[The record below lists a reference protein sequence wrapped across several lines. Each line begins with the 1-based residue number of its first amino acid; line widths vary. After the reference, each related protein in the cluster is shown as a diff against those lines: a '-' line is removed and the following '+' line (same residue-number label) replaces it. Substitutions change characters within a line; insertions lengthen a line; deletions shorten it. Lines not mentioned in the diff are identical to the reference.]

1 MSNANQLLQTA
12 YGLSQAILPQAPIP
26 IIAKRAPTTADIN
39 YYPGQI
45 WTEGKSSAGVVVNTA
60 WILTSIINNS
70 ANWQAIGGGGAGLFS
85 SLTVNPGPTAL
96 STVGNGAV
104 TIGNAANTGAVTI
117 ATGTGNLSI
126 TGNGNSISIGSD
138 ANANSVTVGS
148 VTNGSLLD
156 LQGGNG
162 AGVGSSAITLA
173 TAVAGSIQIGLATQT
188 GAIYLGTSTAGNTVN
203 IATGINAGAQVVNI
217 ATGASAAN
225 NTVNILS
232 GAPTAGTATVN
243 VGTGAY
249 ATQVNLGSA
258 TGGNRVNI
266 ASNPFQIA
274 GPVFVYTGAGAPAGG
289 SAAHVGDLY
298 INTTAASSTTRLYI
312 ATAVGSWANIT
323 CAG

>member
-1 MSNANQLLQTA
+1 MSKQFKQVN
-12 YGLSQAILPQAPIP
+12 YGLTQPLINESQPPIV
-26 IIAKRAPTTADIN
+26 AMRAPTTADFAAIGSLWIEPKN
-39 YYPGQI
+39 
-45 WTEGKSSAGVVVNTA
+45 SSGTTVNGA
-60 WILTSIINNS
+60 WVLTSIISNS
-70 ANWQAIGGGGAGLFS
+70 ANWENLTGGAATLT

-104 TIGNAANTGAVTI
+104 TIGNAANTAAITI
-117 ATGTGNLSI
+117 ASGVGNLAI
-126 TGNGNSISIGSD
+126 TGNGNGISIGTD

-148 VTNGSLLD
+148 LTNGSLLL

-162 AGVGSSAITLA
+162 AGVSSSAITLG

-232 GAPTAGTATVN
+232 GTPTAGTATVN

-289 SAAHVGDLY
+289 SAVHVGDLY
-298 INTTAASSTTRLYI
+298 INTTAATAATRMYI
-312 ATAVGSWANIT
+312 ATAVGTWTNIT
-323 CAG
+323 CAA